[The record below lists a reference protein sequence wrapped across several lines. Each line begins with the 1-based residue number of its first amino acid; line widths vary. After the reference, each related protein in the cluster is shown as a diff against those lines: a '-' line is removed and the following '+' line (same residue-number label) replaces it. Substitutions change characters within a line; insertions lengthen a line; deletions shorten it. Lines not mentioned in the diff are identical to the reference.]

1 MSFIK
6 IIFVLLALLVLSLIY
21 PQNYFSVPL
30 SLAASDDA
38 EKADKLGE
46 EFQKQAPWFREKPQ
60 GDEGKGEPQPELYI
74 HTPEG
79 KEEKQDKYPY
89 CRYPDCP
96 EQYPLCYNPDL
107 EVYEYCY
114 PADSSDFR
122 LRFHSPKFRLWWEH
136 ERVCPPGYF
145 FTPGSGCS
153 LIR

>member
-6 IIFVLLALLVLSLIY
+6 IIFPILALLVFSLIY
-21 PQNYFSVPL
+21 PQTYFGISL
-30 SLAASDDA
+30 SLAASDA
-38 EKADKLGE
+38 EEADKLGE
-46 EFQKQAPWFREKPQ
+46 EFQKEAPWFREKPESGESK
-60 GDEGKGEPQPELYI
+60 GDPQPDLYQRSS
-74 HTPEG
+74 E
-79 KEEKQDKYPY
+79 PY

-114 PADSSDFR
+114 PADTSDFR
-122 LRFHSPKFRLWWEH
+122 LRFHSPKLRLWWES

-145 FTPGSGCS
+145 FKPNSGCS